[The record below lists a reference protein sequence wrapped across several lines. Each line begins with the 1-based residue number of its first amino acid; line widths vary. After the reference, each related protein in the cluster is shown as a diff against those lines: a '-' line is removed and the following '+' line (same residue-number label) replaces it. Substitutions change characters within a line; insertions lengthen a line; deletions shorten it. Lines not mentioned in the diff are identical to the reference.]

1 MNNEKEKNGTWLQNL
16 FIVKYLRK
24 NLGIIAAFIVLCVL
38 FAVMSD
44 KFLTSSNVIN
54 ILRQISINAILGCGM
69 SFVILLGGIDLSVG
83 SIVGVVGCLSV
94 TLAVSGVP
102 YILAMVIGL
111 AVGILFGLVNGICIA
126 KGKLPAFIVTL
137 ATMEIGRGVAYILTG
152 GTSCRYSSDFF
163 IAIGNG
169 YFGFIPIPVVVMAVI
184 VILCSIVLS
193 KQKFGRHIYG
203 VGGNREAAR
212 FSGIKTDR
220 VEILVYT
227 ICGLLAGIAG
237 IVMSS
242 RLVGA
247 QPTAGEG
254 YELDA
259 IAAVVLGGTSMTG
272 GVGTVGGTLI
282 GALIIGVLNNGLNL
296 LDVSSYWQRVA
307 KGVIILIAVYL
318 DVIKKDN
325 SRLRQLFRKKNT

>member
-1 MNNEKEKNGTWLQNL
+1 
-16 FIVKYLRK
+16 
-24 NLGIIAAFIVLCVL
+24 
-38 FAVMSD
+38 
-44 KFLTSSNVIN
+44 
-54 ILRQISINAILGCGM
+54 M

-94 TLAVSGVP
+94 TLAVSGMP
-102 YILAMVIGL
+102 YLLAMVIGL

-152 GTSCRYSSDFF
+152 GTSCRYSSDLF
-163 IAIGNG
+163 ISIGNG
-169 YFGFIPIPVVVMAVI
+169 YFGFIPIPVIIMAII
-184 VILCSIVLS
+184 VIICSIVLS

-227 ICGLLAGIAG
+227 ICGLLAGVAG

-318 DVIKKDN
+318 DIMKKDN
-325 SRLRQLFRKKNT
+325 SRLRQLFRKKNV